1 MKTTMKYEVS
11 NYVENSANN
20 MIDVLNEKRVAARK
34 ALDNAMD
41 NADVDEIEE
50 CAKLVAKINA
60 TITMLNGIKNLY

>member
-11 NYVENSANN
+11 NYVENNVN
-20 MIDVLNEKRVAARK
+20 EMINTLNEKRVAARK

-50 CAKLVAKINA
+50 CAKLVAKIDA
-60 TITMLNGIKNLY
+60 TITMLKSIKNLY